1 MWSSSSLLSN
11 TPPNEDDVPQGTERV
26 PLKDVH
32 FDRDRLLGCTVE
44 NGNTLVH
51 SGARRGYGLAGIGI
65 KSGLYEW
72 KVKIFILFYVL
83 QIMF

>member
-1 MWSSSSLLSN
+1 MAQYMWSSSSLAN
-11 TPPNEDDVPQGTERV
+11 TVSSEDDLPQGTERV

-32 FDRDRLLGCTVE
+32 FDRDRLLGCNVE
-44 NGNTLVH
+44 SGNTLVH

-72 KVKIFILFYVL
+72 KVMVTI
-83 QIMF
+83 